1 MASIKKMKKEI
12 AAAEGILDRL
22 EELDKKETE
31 LEKRKVKGEEMK
43 KELEEKNTLS
53 SEEVGAK
60 KKQNLKLS
68 KELVEK
74 SKVKGEE
81 MKKEL
86 EEKNTLSGEEVGA
99 KKKQNLKL
107 SKELVKTISESK
119 KVTEGVAAKETTEE
133 AQVKCDEAKTVLS
146 AKDELRKQKAI
157 NLLNS
162 EKANAVEDYLE
173 KVVDFQERS
182 LAIKDEF
189 NLPVSSLRK
198 VSFGKAS
205 NYAAQELTTVQGI
218 LFILEQ
224 KGYSVAQSQQL
235 LQAASDM
242 LGSCSVVKLL

>member
-31 LEKRKVKGEEMK
+31 LEKR
-43 KELEEKNTLS
+43 
-53 SEEVGAK
+53 
-60 KKQNLKLS
+60 
-68 KELVEK
+68 
-74 SKVKGEE
+74 KVKGEE